1 MPNKPLILITN
12 DDGIFAPG
20 IFALW
25 EAIHEI
31 GEIFIAAPDTEKS
44 AVGHAITISDP
55 IRVEKISRKNGFS
68 GYAVAGTPADCVKIA
83 VRALMERPPDIVI
96 SGINAGAN
104 VGASLLYSGTVSAAT
119 EGTLLNI
126 PSIAVSLDS
135 LTVKDFSFA
144 GKVAA
149 NMVRQ
154 ILEKGLPTGTLLN
167 VNVPALPESKVKGY
181 KITRQGNSHYRE
193 GFDKR
198 EDPRGRTY
206 YWMTGQLIEPTGSSD
221 SDIQAVNQNWVSVT
235 PIHYKLTNE
244 EFLPELID
252 WDLE

>member
-1 MPNKPLILITN
+1 MQNKPLILITN

-25 EAIHEI
+25 EAIHQI

-55 IRVEKISRKNGFS
+55 IRVEKINRKNGFS

-83 VRALMERPPDIVI
+83 VRALMERQPDIVI

-135 LTVKDFSFA
+135 LTVKDFNFA

-149 NMVRQ
+149 YIVHQ
-154 ILEKGLPTGTLLN
+154 VLEKGLPTGTLLN
-167 VNVPALPESKVKGY
+167 VNVPAVPESIIKGY
-181 KITRQGNSHYRE
+181 KITRQGNSHYQE
-193 GFDKR
+193 GFDQR

-206 YWMTGQLIEPTGSSD
+206 YWMTGQLVEPTGSSD
-221 SDIQAVNQNWVSVT
+221 SDIQALNQNWVSVT

-244 EFLPELID
+244 EFLPELIE
-252 WDLE
+252 WGLE